1 MTNALE
7 RTTIDNP
14 DRVFDSPRSEWR
26 FSTMPEIFR
35 KHYSYGETIPILDTY
50 VGMGADFFEVTEG
63 QAATGPFIK
72 AVLTASAGL

>member
-1 MTNALE
+1 
-7 RTTIDNP
+7 
-14 DRVFDSPRSEWR
+14 
-26 FSTMPEIFR
+26 MPEIFR